1 MKIKRYKHNINKTE
15 EVKNISDTWKHLIVN
30 FFTFNDYLLSGNKLY
45 IIRFSKKRLLAFICC
60 YRSDDAFT

>member
-30 FFTFNDYLLSGNKLY
+30 FFTFNDYLLIGNKLY
-45 IIRFSKKRLLAFICC
+45 IRFSKKRLLVFICC
-60 YRSDDAFT
+60 YRSDDALT